1 MQLGNQLEIGSEI
14 ESHAAYVC
22 QWMELLRESPK
33 VLFQVLSEARQVAVL
48 VCPEPGIAI
57 PVEEIPAG
65 ASA

>member
-1 MQLGNQLEIGSEI
+1 MGNQLEIGSEI

-33 VLFQVLSEARQVAVL
+33 VLFQMLSEVRQAADL

-57 PVEEIPAG
+57 PVKEFPAG
-65 ASA
+65 APA